1 MLIRGSAPGTLP
13 HTQNVRNCPQTPL
26 KPREILGFGVRD
38 CLSTSS
44 GVRTKCSMGA
54 CAFVTPSSSKLWSM
68 THRQRSKGALV
79 GNKAKH
85 RVAISDDPFLLL
97 DRELVPP
104 IQVMKVLLHDHITSA
119 GEPRVLL
126 ADDGRVAS
134 WLIDGFSVP
143 STKPIR
149 SRSSKYLKPWTSS
162 AADTASRSRDM
173 IWVASSKQRSISIA
187 RI

>member
-1 MLIRGSAPGTLP
+1 M
-13 HTQNVRNCPQTPL
+13 
-26 KPREILGFGVRD
+26 
-38 CLSTSS
+38 
-44 GVRTKCSMGA
+44 
-54 CAFVTPSSSKLWSM
+54 
-68 THRQRSKGALV
+68 

-134 WLIDGFSVP
+134 WLIDGIFGPVDEADQIAIIEIFEAVDFVRCGYSVTE
-143 STKPIR
+143 S
-149 SRSSKYLKPWTSS
+149 
-162 AADTASRSRDM
+162 
-173 IWVASSKQRSISIA
+173 
-187 RI
+187 